1 MPSRRRRR
9 NKGPL
14 SQAFKRLEGRAK
26 DKTLSKVNGLAVAK
40 VAVEKECVF
49 RWDMERMKDR
59 NYVYFFWNGENEK
72 ARDEVFGA
80 LERKYGI
87 RQSPPTAR
95 ILYQEYADRYV
106 FVAEDGV
113 YATDTIECERIV
125 LISRDCWKAQETLLT
140 KGLIGT
146 EGPWRAEGQ

>member
-1 MPSRRRRR
+1 M
-9 NKGPL
+9 
-14 SQAFKRLEGRAK
+14 
-26 DKTLSKVNGLAVAK
+26 
-40 VAVEKECVF
+40 EKECAF

-72 ARDEVFGA
+72 ARDEFFGA

-87 RQSPPTAR
+87 RQGPPTAR

-125 LISRDCWKAQETLLT
+125 LISRDCWKAQEILLT
-140 KGLIGT
+140 KGLIGA
-146 EGPWRAEGQ
+146 EGPWRAEGQKYDAEAENQEADWYRNLPGYESPVSYHSSDDDPSYW